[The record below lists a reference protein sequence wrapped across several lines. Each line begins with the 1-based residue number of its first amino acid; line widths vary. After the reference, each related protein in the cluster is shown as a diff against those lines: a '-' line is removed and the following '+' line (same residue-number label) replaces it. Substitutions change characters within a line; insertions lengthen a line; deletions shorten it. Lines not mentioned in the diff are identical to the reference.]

1 MDCVDGKNLIPN
13 PKEDKLIRK
22 MIRLRNN
29 NLSYGEITFY
39 LNRNRYKNKS
49 GGKFTR
55 GNVSGILRSRINGN
69 QVPKKRSTD

>member
-22 MIRLRNN
+22 MIRLRNKN
-29 NLSYGEITFY
+29 FSYGEITSY

-55 GNVSGILRSRINGN
+55 GNVSGILRSRINGY
-69 QVPKKRSTD
+69 QVPVC